1 MRDYH
6 KVIEVCRFSRVLL
19 PVCATLAQGGS
30 SGNESERTREMNW
43 RGKKD
48 CQKTRK
54 VSEAEEGTD
63 DGGGY
68 LNCRCLGSVERTRR
82 SFRAKDKNRA

>member
-1 MRDYH
+1 MQIFPSIAPGARDASAG
-6 KVIEVCRFSRVLL
+6 E
-19 PVCATLAQGGS
+19 GGS
-30 SGNESERTREMNW
+30 GDESERTREMNW

-63 DGGGY
+63 DGGGGY
-68 LNCRCLGSVERTRR
+68 LNCRCLGSVKRTRR